1 MRKQI
6 KAQLVDYMGS
16 DKRVVD
22 SARVSFAKHNH
33 DLETMT
39 DRDKKLINYLASN
52 LHTSPFEHCSAT
64 FILDVP
70 LFVARQI
77 MRHRTFSYN
86 EVSRRYTSEDLSIWS
101 PSKLRKQAV
110 ENRQCSAGE
119 LKDDEVLQKIY
130 EQAIEA
136 SWLAYH
142 KLLEAGV
149 SRELARAVLPQSTM
163 TSFYMTG
170 NLLNWVKFIR
180 LRDDKHA
187 QPETAIV
194 AQQIKAKL
202 FELFPESMKAYFKD

>member
-1 MRKQI
+1 MKKQI
-6 KAQLVDYMGS
+6 KAELVDYMGS

-33 DLETMT
+33 DQETMT

-70 LFVARQI
+70 IFVARQI

-101 PSKLRKQAV
+101 PSKLRSQAEV
-110 ENRQCSAGE
+110 NRQCSAGE